1 MKLTRLL
8 PQRSYPLYFLIGGLG
23 LLAISLPLVGISF
36 FARVQ
41 PQAESSEAA
50 PALPQAVRVAAL
62 GRLEPSSGVVQVGA
76 PLNEILSQLLVQEG
90 DTVTKGQ
97 VVAYLKSYQER
108 LAEVNAAQQQLVVA
122 QERLEAES
130 KYNEAQL
137 EAIQTD
143 SRSLPAVQ
151 DQGIAAQQA
160 TIGRLQTELTF
171 AQSDLDRYQL
181 LYEQGALSKSELDQ
195 RISTV
200 EQLHKQIGEAEATLQ
215 QLVATRDREIANVTA
230 QLNTEQ
236 VNRQRIRAQSDV
248 NTAKE
253 SLRLAKVRL
262 ENALVRSPIAGRV
275 LQVMTYP
282 GETISDSGRGRG
294 AILEIADTRNM
305 NAVAEVHES
314 KIRNVKVGQRARI
327 ISRNNAFTQEVMG
340 TVVEIG
346 NQIFKQNVL
355 NDDPAALTDARVVEV
370 KIRLDDSS
378 VVERFTNLQIDVEI
392 ETDTN
397 PPSPKLGNE

>member
-1 MKLTRLL
+1 MKLNRLL
-8 PQRSYPLYFLIGGLG
+8 PLRSHPFYFLIGGLG
-23 LLAISLPLVGISF
+23 LLAISLPLIGLSF
-36 FARVQ
+36 FARIQ
-41 PQAESSEAA
+41 PQSETSEAK
-50 PALPQAVRVAAL
+50 PVLPQSVRVAAL
-62 GRLEPSSGVVQVGA
+62 GRLEPASGVIQVGA

-122 QERLEAES
+122 QERLDAEA

-160 TIGRLQTELTF
+160 TIGRLQTESTF
-171 AQSDLDRYQL
+171 AQSELERYQL

-195 RISTV
+195 RLSTV
-200 EQLHKQIGEAEATLQ
+200 EQLQKQIGEAEATLQ
-215 QLVATRDREIANVTA
+215 QLAATRDREIANVTA

-253 SLRLAKVRL
+253 NLRLAKVRL
-262 ENALVRSPIAGRV
+262 ENALVRSPISGRV

-340 TVVEIG
+340 TVAEIG

-370 KIRLDDSS
+370 KIQLDDSS
-378 VVERFTNLQIDVEI
+378 LVERFTNLQIDVEI
-392 ETDTN
+392 ETAAQ
-397 PPSPKLGNE
+397 